1 MSNYFKG
8 KFFHITNPGVY
19 GLMFV
24 GKFPVAKFIEEDVCV
39 VPDSKTQLINQ
50 KCVRN
55 RPQTADAGR
64 QNINIK
70 L

>member
-24 GKFPVAKFIEEDVCV
+24 GKFPVAKFIEEGVCV
-39 VPDSKTQLINQ
+39 VPDFKEPT
-50 KCVRN
+50 
-55 RPQTADAGR
+55 D
-64 QNINIK
+64 
-70 L
+70 